1 MLLSLRI
8 ENFALIDALSLEFG
22 AGLNVLTG
30 ETGAGKSIILD
41 AIDAVLGGKVSGR
54 AVRTGRTGND
64 RGQFQM
70 RPDVA
75 AWCEQENVEPSEDGI
90 LTCSREITGNRSK
103 SRVNGIAVN
112 KQQMESLRDRLVEIT
127 AQGQTVQLGN
137 PAVQRDWLDS
147 FTGSAAYKQRE
158 KVAILQSAHQQ
169 AVKQLDQRRKVEA
182 SRQQQLDM
190 FEYQLRE
197 LKEAMLTEPDE
208 LEQLENERNRLSYSV
223 DLQQQSYQ
231 AYQLLYQNE
240 TGEAQSCSDL
250 LGDAEQLLL
259 NMVEVDTSLQSV
271 LDAITNAMALV
282 NQAGREINLYGSSIE
297 ADPERLEEVQTRVS
311 FLKTLLRRYG
321 PELSD
326 AIAQRDHLQGQVD
339 DLTGNGQSLEELEA
353 AVARAKQELTEAC
366 AVLTNLRR
374 VGADKLEKQLV
385 TELKPLAMD
394 KVQFRVALEP
404 IAPTSMGADRIVYM
418 FSPNPGEPL
427 QPLIDVASGGEMS
440 RFLLALQSCFSQ
452 VDSVGTLVFDEIDA
466 GVSGTVAGAIAEKLH
481 QLSQFHQVMCV
492 THQPLIAAM
501 ADLHYRVNKEV
512 IDANGKVQAAN
523 SKKKGKDDD
532 LRTVV
537 RIMQLD
543 HEQRREEL
551 ALIAGG
557 SAAEAAYGFAD
568 ELLVKAA
575 QMRDGAIVE
584 PKKAGR
590 KKAGRKKSKASWR
603 GGVWRSKNMRQ

>member
-22 AGLNVLTG
+22 AGLTVLTG

-41 AIDAVLGGKVSGR
+41 AIDAVLGGKVSGK
-54 AVRTGRTGND
+54 AVRTGEERATIEA
-64 RGQFQM
+64 QFQM
-70 RPDVA
+70 RPEVT
-75 AWCEQENVEPSEDGI
+75 AWCQQENLDLPEGDI
-90 LTCSREITGNRSK
+90 LTCSREITGSRSK
-103 SRVNGIAVN
+103 SRVNGVLVN
-112 KQQMESLRDRLVEIT
+112 KQQIESLRDRLVEIT

-147 FTGSAAYKQRE
+147 FTGSAVYKQRE
-158 KVAILQSAHQQ
+158 KVAAHHSIHQQ

-182 SRQQQLDM
+182 SRQLQLDM

-223 DLQQQSYQ
+223 DLQQQSYE
-231 AYQLLYQNE
+231 AYQLLYQND

-259 NMVEVDTSLQSV
+259 NMIEVDTSLQNV

-282 NQAGREINLYGSSIE
+282 NQAGRDINLYGSGIE

-326 AIAQRDHLQGQVD
+326 AIAQRDGLQRQVD
-339 DLTGNGQSLEELEA
+339 ELTGNGQSLEELEA
-353 AVARAKQELTEAC
+353 KVSSAKQDLTETC

-374 VGADKLEKQLV
+374 IGADKLEKQLV

-394 KVQFRVALEP
+394 KVQFQVRLDP
-404 IAPTSMGADRIVYM
+404 IAPTAMGGDRIIYM

-512 IDANGKVQAAN
+512 IDANGKVQAAKG
-523 SKKKGKDDD
+523 KKKGNDDD

-537 RIMQLD
+537 RITQLD
-543 HEQRREEL
+543 QEQRREEL

-568 ELLVKAA
+568 ELLAKAA
-575 QMRDGAIVE
+575 QMRDGAIEV
-584 PKKAGR
+584 PKSKAGR
-590 KKAGRKKSKASWR
+590 KKATAKSKAS
-603 GGVWRSKNMRQ
+603 

>member
-8 ENFALIDALSLEFG
+8 ENFALIDALSLNFG

-54 AVRTGRTGND
+54 AVRTGAERATIE
-64 RGQFQM
+64 GQFQM
-70 RPDVA
+70 RPDVE
-75 AWCEQENVEPSEDGI
+75 AWCQQENVEPSEDGI
-90 LTCSREITGNRSK
+90 LTCSREITGSRSK
-103 SRVNGIAVN
+103 SRVNGVLVN

-137 PAVQRDWLDS
+137 PSVQRDWLDS
-147 FTGSAAYKQRE
+147 FTGSAVYKQRE
-158 KVAILQSAHQQ
+158 KVAILHGTHQQ

-250 LGDAEQLLL
+250 LGDAEQILL
-259 NMVEVDTSLQSV
+259 NMIPVDTSLQSV
-271 LDAITNAMALV
+271 LDAITNALALV
-282 NQAGREINLYGSSIE
+282 NQAGREINLYGSGIE

-326 AIAQRDHLQGQVD
+326 AIAQRDDLQRQVD
-339 DLTGNGQSLEELEA
+339 ELTGNGQSLEELEA
-353 AVARAKQELTEAC
+353 TVDRAKQELMATC

-374 VGADKLEKQLV
+374 IGADKLEKQLV

-394 KVQFRVALEP
+394 KVQFQVRLEP
-404 IAPTSMGADRIVYM
+404 IAPTAMGADRIVYM

-452 VDSVGTLVFDEIDA
+452 VDAVGTLVFDEIDA

-523 SKKKGKDDD
+523 SKKKGKEDD

-543 HEQRREEL
+543 REQRREEL

-575 QMRDGAIVE
+575 QLRDGVE
-584 PKKAGR
+584 APPKQAGR
-590 KKAGRKKSKASWR
+590 KKAAAKSKAS
-603 GGVWRSKNMRQ
+603 

>member
-22 AGLNVLTG
+22 AGLTVLTG

-54 AVRTGRTGND
+54 AVRTGAERATIEAH
-64 RGQFQM
+64 FQI

-75 AWCEQENVEPSEDGI
+75 AWCTQENVEPLEDGT
-90 LTCSREITGNRSK
+90 LTCSREITGSRSK
-103 SRVNGIAVN
+103 SRVNGIVVN

-147 FTGSAAYKQRE
+147 FTGSAVYKQRE
-158 KVAILQSAHQQ
+158 KVAALHSAHQQ

-197 LKEAMLTEPDE
+197 LKEAMLNEPDE

-223 DLQQQSYQ
+223 DLQQQSYE
-231 AYQLLYQNE
+231 AYQLLYQND

-259 NMVEVDTSLQSV
+259 NMIEVDTSLQSV

-282 NQAGREINLYGSSIE
+282 NQAGRDINLYGSGIE

-339 DLTGNGQSLEELEA
+339 DLTGNGQSLAELEA
-353 AVARAKQELTEAC
+353 TVDRAKQDLTETC

-374 VGADKLEKQLV
+374 IGADKLEKQLV

-394 KVQFRVALEP
+394 KVQFQVRLDP
-404 IAPTSMGADRIVYM
+404 IAPTAMGADRIVYM

-452 VDSVGTLVFDEIDA
+452 IDSVGTLVFDEIDA

-523 SKKKGKDDD
+523 SKKKGKEDD

-543 HEQRREEL
+543 QEQRREEL

-575 QMRDGAIVE
+575 QMRDGVVAA
-584 PKKAGR
+584 PKKGGR
-590 KKAGRKKSKASWR
+590 KKAKAS
-603 GGVWRSKNMRQ
+603 

>member
-54 AVRTGRTGND
+54 AVRTGAERATIE
-64 RGQFQM
+64 GQFQM
-70 RPDVA
+70 RPDVV
-75 AWCEQENVEPSEDGI
+75 AWCEQENFEPREDGT
-90 LTCSREITGNRSK
+90 LTCSREITGSRSK
-103 SRVNGIAVN
+103 SRVNGIVVN

-147 FTGSAAYKQRE
+147 FTGSAVYKQRE
-158 KVAILQSAHQQ
+158 KVAILQSAYQQ

-259 NMVEVDTSLQSV
+259 NMIEVDTSLQSV

-282 NQAGREINLYGSSIE
+282 NQAGRDINLYGSGIE

-326 AIAQRDHLQGQVD
+326 AIDQRDHLQGQVD

-353 AVARAKQELTEAC
+353 TVSSAKQELMETC

-374 VGADKLEKQLV
+374 IGADKLETQLV

-394 KVQFRVALEP
+394 KVQFQVRLEP
-404 IAPTSMGADRIVYM
+404 IAPTAMGADRIVYM

-452 VDSVGTLVFDEIDA
+452 IDSVGTLVFDEIDA

-523 SKKKGKDDD
+523 SKKKGKEDD

-543 HEQRREEL
+543 REQRREEL

-575 QMRDGAIVE
+575 QMREGAVASA

-590 KKAGRKKSKASWR
+590 KKAAAKSKAS
-603 GGVWRSKNMRQ
+603 

>member
-54 AVRTGRTGND
+54 AVRTGAERATIE
-64 RGQFQM
+64 GQFQM
-70 RPDVA
+70 RPDVV
-75 AWCEQENVEPSEDGI
+75 AWCTQENVEPREDGT
-90 LTCSREITGNRSK
+90 LTCSREITGSRSK
-103 SRVNGIAVN
+103 SRVNGIVVN

-147 FTGSAAYKQRE
+147 FTGSAVYKQRE

-197 LKEAMLTEPDE
+197 LKEAALTEPDE
-208 LEQLENERNRLSYSV
+208 LEELENERNRLSYSV

-259 NMVEVDTSLQSV
+259 NMIEVDTSLQSV

-282 NQAGREINLYGSSIE
+282 NQAGREINLYGSGIE

-326 AIAQRDHLQGQVD
+326 AIAQRDHLQAQVD

-353 AVARAKQELTEAC
+353 AVARAKQELLEAC

-512 IDANGKVQAAN
+512 IDANGKVQATN
-523 SKKKGKDDD
+523 SKKKGKDYD

-543 HEQRREEL
+543 REQRREEL

-575 QMRDGAIVE
+575 QMRDGVIAE

-590 KKAGRKKSKASWR
+590 KKTAAKSKAS
-603 GGVWRSKNMRQ
+603 

>member
-22 AGLNVLTG
+22 AGLTVLTG

-54 AVRTGRTGND
+54 AVRTGAERATIEA
-64 RGQFQM
+64 QFQI
-70 RPDVA
+70 RPEVA
-75 AWCEQENVEPSEDGI
+75 TWCSQENVDLLEDGL
-90 LTCSREITGNRSK
+90 LTCSREITGSRSK
-103 SRVNGIAVN
+103 SRVNGVLMN

-147 FTGSAAYKQRE
+147 FTGTAVYKQRE
-158 KVAILQSAHQQ
+158 KVAILHSTHQQ

-223 DLQQQSYQ
+223 DLQQQSYE
-231 AYQLLYQNE
+231 AYQLLYQND

-259 NMVEVDTSLQSV
+259 NMIEVDTSLQGV

-282 NQAGREINLYGSSIE
+282 NQAGREINLYGSGIE

-311 FLKTLLRRYG
+311 YLKTLLRRYG

-326 AIAQRDHLQGQVD
+326 AIAQRDDLQRQVD
-339 DLTGNGQSLEELEA
+339 ELTGNGQSLEELEA
-353 AVARAKQELTEAC
+353 TVDRAKQDLTETC

-374 VGADKLEKQLV
+374 IGADKLEKQLV

-394 KVQFRVALEP
+394 KVQFQVRLDP
-404 IAPTSMGADRIVYM
+404 IAPTAMGGDRIVYM

-512 IDANGKVQAAN
+512 IDANGKVQAAKG
-523 SKKKGKDDD
+523 KKKGNDDD

-537 RIMQLD
+537 RITQLD
-543 HEQRREEL
+543 QEQRREEL

-568 ELLVKAA
+568 ELLAKAA
-575 QMRDGAIVE
+575 QMRDGAIEE
-584 PKKAGR
+584 PKQKAGR
-590 KKAGRKKSKASWR
+590 KKATARSKAS
-603 GGVWRSKNMRQ
+603 

>member
-8 ENFALIDALSLEFG
+8 ENFALIDTLSLDFG

-54 AVRTGRTGND
+54 AVRTGAD
-64 RGQFQM
+64 RALIEGQFQI

-75 AWCEQENVEPSEDGI
+75 AWCKDENIELLDDDS
-90 LTCSREITGNRSK
+90 LTCSREIIGNRSK
-103 SRVNGIAVN
+103 SRVNGVLIN
-112 KQQMESLRDRLVEIT
+112 KQQMERLRDHLVEIT

-147 FTGSAAYKQRE
+147 FTGTAVYKQRE
-158 KVAILQSAHQQ
+158 KVAQLQTTHQQ
-169 AVKQLDQRRKVEA
+169 AVKQLDQRRRMEA
-182 SRQQQLDM
+182 SRQQQLDL

-197 LKEAMLTEPDE
+197 LKEAQLTEPDE

-231 AYQLLYQNE
+231 AYQLLYNNE

-259 NMVEVDTSLQSV
+259 NMVEVDSSLQNV
-271 LDAITNAMALV
+271 LDAVTNAMALV
-282 NQAGREINLYGSSIE
+282 NQAGRDINLYGSNIE

-311 FLKTLLRRYG
+311 LLKNLLRRYG
-321 PELSD
+321 PELAD
-326 AIAQRDHLQGQVD
+326 AIAQRDSLQLQVD
-339 DLTGNGQSLEELEA
+339 ELTGNGQSLEELEA
-353 AVARAKQELTEAC
+353 AVERSKQELIDAC
-366 AVLTNLRR
+366 TILTNLRR

-385 TELKPLAMD
+385 GELKPLAMD

-427 QPLIDVASGGEMS
+427 QPLVDVASGGEMS

-481 QLSQFHQVMCV
+481 QLSKFHQVMCV

-501 ADLHYRVNKEV
+501 ADLHYRVNKEI
-512 IDANGKVQAAN
+512 IDANGKVQN
-523 SKKKGKDDD
+523 GKKKTKDDD

-537 RIMQLD
+537 RIMNLD
-543 HEQRREEL
+543 REQRREEL

-568 ELLVKAA
+568 ELLLKAA
-575 QMRDGAIVE
+575 KMRGGEVAE
-584 PKKAGR
+584 PKKSGR
-590 KKAGRKKSKASWR
+590 KSTTTKSKAS
-603 GGVWRSKNMRQ
+603 